1 MADVILQEQ
10 QMKFAYDDVY
20 KIYSWSA
27 AGTESALFALVSGE
41 RYIVTWDG
49 VSYTCEAS
57 NMSLGDISGVGMGNK
72 GIIGGENSGEPFIFA
87 YVAENLMNAA
97 FSMDTAETTH
107 TVSITKYEE
116 TPVTPE
122 KQGVDIVLYDR
133 TGSAVT
139 YSGVDTI
146 TTDTPTDG
154 ETATF
159 TYGKVVEGTE
169 IDLALADGDQTVSV
183 PAGSLVR
190 EATIKKPETL
200 TPEHIKKGVDVA
212 GVVGTFAGDEMEK
225 TVDLNMAN
233 GDQIVD
239 ADPDTVMTRV
249 TVKKPETLVPG
260 NIVKGANIGGVIG
273 THTGEFG
280 IYTSGGNGKTWIEPE
295 HIAGSMFTHNETF
308 TKESFPN
315 VLDVGGYAFYS
326 ASNLT
331 GIDMPLCESV
341 GDYAFAYCSKLKD
354 VNMPNCK
361 SLGSYAFFRCSSLE
375 KAYFPNCISIGNYT
389 FQACGGIKELSF
401 PAISELS
408 TIATTAFNFPA
419 YSGLVAR
426 FDNVTFI
433 PGSTVN
439 PLRTLSG
446 YLTELYAPKCTAVS
460 VYGLSGFSKLSKIVM
475 SKSENSFSTWGC
487 YNCSSLEG
495 IYTYSEETGKIINA
509 YIKPSGT
516 SCFAYCSSLK
526 SISIQWAP
534 YGGIGSYAFM
544 NCINLESLGVRAE
557 ETGLQVEYIRNG
569 AFLNCHKIP
578 KFSIGLKNST
588 EKLVIGSSAFYGC
601 SMLSQLY
608 INVNI
613 WSTSSNLSSL
623 GANAFANTP
632 MSNSSYLGYYGSIY
646 VPSSMLAWFQ
656 TKIGWSLY
664 SERMVGY

>member
-1 MADVILQEQ
+1 MA
-10 QMKFAYDDVY
+10 
-20 KIYSWSA
+20 
-27 AGTESALFALVSGE
+27 
-41 RYIVTWDG
+41 
-49 VSYTCEAS
+49 
-57 NMSLGDISGVGMGNK
+57 
-72 GIIGGENSGEPFIFA
+72 
-87 YVAENLMNAA
+87 
-97 FSMDTAETTH
+97 
-107 TVSITKYEE
+107 
-116 TPVTPE
+116 
-122 KQGVDIVLYDR
+122 DIVLYDR

-183 PAGSLVR
+183 PAGSLLR

-200 TPEHIKKGVDVA
+200 TPEHIKKGIDVA
-212 GVVGTFAGDEMEK
+212 GVIGTFAGDEMEK

-249 TVKKPETLVPG
+249 TVKKPETLVPE
-260 NIVKGANIGGVIG
+260 NIVKGADIGGVIG

-280 IYTSGGNGKTWIEPE
+280 IYASGGNGRTWIEPE
-295 HIAGSMFTHNETF
+295 HIASSAFTHNGTF

-315 VLDVGGYAFYS
+315 VLDIGGYAFYG

-331 GIDMPLCESV
+331 EIDMALCESV
-341 GDYAFAYCSKLKD
+341 GTYAFAYCSKLKD
-354 VNMPNCK
+354 ANMPNCK
-361 SLGSYAFFRCSSLE
+361 SLWSYAFYSCSSLE
-375 KAYFPNCISIGNYT
+375 KVYFPNCISIGNYA
-389 FQACGGIKELSF
+389 FQACSGIKELSF

-408 TIATTAFNFPA
+408 TVATTAFNFFAP
-419 YSGLVAR
+419 SGLVAR
-426 FDNVTFI
+426 FDNATLI
-433 PGSTVN
+433 PSSTVN
-439 PLRTLSG
+439 PLRMLSK
-446 YLTELYAPKCTAVS
+446 YLTELYAPKCNAVS
-460 VYGLSGFSKLSKIVM
+460 TYGLSGFDKLSKIVM
-475 SKSENSFSTWGC
+475 SSENSFSTWGC
-487 YNCSSLEG
+487 CNCSSLEG
-495 IYTYSEETGKIINA
+495 IYTYSEETGEIINA
-509 YIKPSGT
+509 YIKPSGA

-526 SISIQWAP
+526 SISIAGYP
-534 YGGIGSYAFM
+534 YGGIGSYAFR

-557 ETGLQVEYIRNG
+557 EKGVQVEYIKTG

-578 KFSIGLKNST
+578 KFSIRLYNST
-588 EKLVIGSSAFYGC
+588 ENLEIGSSAFYGC

-608 INVNI
+608 IDVNI
-613 WSTSSNLSSL
+613 WSVSSNLSSL